1 MTSTQYPFAA
11 LVGLDQLKTALL
23 LNAILPSIGGV
34 LIRGEKGTAKSTAAR
49 ALRDLLPPIAV
60 VHGCPYHC
68 DPGDICAGCP
78 HCSHLIERTAVELPA
93 PFADLPLGATED
105 RVLGTLDF
113 ERALREGRRAFQ
125 PGLLADAHR
134 GILYIDEVNLLADH
148 LVDVLLDAAASGIN
162 TVERE
167 GVAVTHPAR
176 FLLIGTMNPEEGD
189 LRPQLL
195 DRFGLMAVVTGPRD
209 PMVRSEVV
217 RRRLDFERDPAAFA
231 SAWHGEQQALRDRI
245 AAARKLLPEVA
256 IADGLVSFISQLC
269 CEVEVDGL
277 RADLALHKTARAL
290 AAWHER
296 RAVTLDDIRAA
307 AELVLP
313 HRRRRKPFER
323 PGLDPQ
329 RLDQLFN
336 QPRPGASADAVP
348 ERESSRVIA
357 PGPMHAVGRIE
368 VAPPSAVVAP
378 GRGRRN
384 VAQGRAAGSYV
395 RATPTK
401 QAGGLAVDA
410 TVRAAARRG
419 ALIDGKLAIEPAD
432 FHYKERTGK
441 TGTLILFVVDASGSM
456 AARRRMETVKAAVLS
471 LLQNAYEQRDQV
483 GVIAF
488 RGVQAEMLLAPTRS
502 VERAEETL
510 RQLPTGGRTP
520 LAHALVLAHE
530 TLREARQAHPE
541 LPVLLVILS
550 DGKANVPLPDQP
562 GDAWAQSLQAA
573 QQVAEARTPA
583 LVLDPE
589 AGLVRLG
596 RATLLAQALAAE
608 CLPLEQLSAQDVVLK
623 IRQML

>member
-1 MTSTQYPFAA
+1 MRSTQYPFAA

-49 ALRDLLPPIAV
+49 ALREILPKIPAV
-60 VHGCPYHC
+60 QGCPYHC
-68 DPGDICAGCP
+68 DPGSVWPECT
-78 HCSHLIERTAVELPA
+78 HCSPLPDRTAVELPA
-93 PFADLPLGATED
+93 PFVDLPLGATED

-113 ERALREGRRAFQ
+113 ERALRESRRAFE
-125 PGLLADAHR
+125 PGLLAQAHR
-134 GILYIDEVNLLADH
+134 GILYIDEVNLLPDH
-148 LVDVLLDAAASGIN
+148 LVDVLLDTAAMGVN

-167 GVAVTHPAR
+167 GVALTHPAR

-195 DRFGLMAVVTGPRD
+195 DRFGLMAMVTGPRD
-209 PMVRSEVV
+209 PANRAEVV
-217 RRRLDFERDPAAFA
+217 RRRLDFERDPANFA
-231 SAWHGEQQALRDRI
+231 STWHAEQQTLRDRI
-245 AAARKLLPEVA
+245 VSARTLLPQVT
-256 IADGLVSFISQLC
+256 IAAGLVNFISQLC
-269 CEVEVDGL
+269 CEMDVDGL
-277 RADLALHKTARAL
+277 RADLVMNKAARAL
-290 AAWHER
+290 AAWQDR
-296 RAVTLDDIRAA
+296 RSVTPDDIRAA

-329 RLDQLFN
+329 RLDDIFDQ
-336 QPRPGASADAVP
+336 QQTGAGP
-348 ERESSRVIA
+348 QETESSQVFVPA
-357 PGPMHAVGRIE
+357 PLHAVGRIE
-368 VAPPSAVVAP
+368 VTPPSAVAAPAP
-378 GRGRRN
+378 GRRNATDGR
-384 VAQGRAAGSYV
+384 QAGHYV

-419 ALIDGKLAIEPAD
+419 TLTEGKLAIEPAD
-432 FHYKERTGK
+432 LHYKERAGK

-471 LLQNAYEQRDQV
+471 LLQSAYEQRDQV

-488 RGVQAEMLLAPTRS
+488 RGIAAEMLLAPTRS
-502 VERAEETL
+502 VELAEAAL

-520 LAHALVLAHE
+520 LAHALVLAHDL
-530 TLREARQAHPE
+530 LRKNRQAHPE

-550 DGKANVPLPDQP
+550 DGRANVPLPDVP

-573 QQVAEARTPA
+573 AQLADARTPT

-596 RATLLAQALAAE
+596 RATQLAQALGAE
-608 CLPLEQLSAQDVVLK
+608 CLSLEQLSAQEIVLK
-623 IRQML
+623 IRQLL